1 MKISILYKKNFTTA
15 PGEKKKL
22 RETIG
27 ILTRNVF
34 TKEKINISIL
44 NLIFCSDDFIR
55 EYNKE
60 YLGHDYETDIIT
72 FYDIDS
78 ENRIEGEL
86 LISVDTVKTN
96 SEKYKTSF
104 NNELSRVMIHGML
117 HLCGYKDKT
126 AAQKQMI
133 RKKENYF
140 LNTL

>member
-1 MKISILYKKNFTTA
+1 
-15 PGEKKKL
+15 
-22 RETIG
+22 
-27 ILTRNVF
+27 
-34 TKEKINISIL
+34 
-44 NLIFCSDDFIR
+44 
-55 EYNKE
+55 
-60 YLGHDYETDIIT
+60 IIT

-104 NNELSRVMIHGML
+104 NNELTRVMIHGML